1 MLELDAFDHRILA
14 ILAQD
19 ARRSHVEM
27 QAEVRLSHSA
37 ISRRIARLEKAG
49 VIQGYRA
56 VIDHARLGLTVRAF
70 VAVSREASVP
80 TPLLAEALGRI
91 PGVVTSYVVTG
102 DQDIFLDIRASDL
115 QAFADLMLKHVQA
128 TRGVTTTRTIFVMQE
143 WQGQSGL
150 PAAAPNSGTIDR

>member
-1 MLELDAFDHRILA
+1 
-14 ILAQD
+14 
-19 ARRSHVEM
+19 M

-80 TPLLAEALGRI
+80 TPVLAEAWGRYRC
-91 PGVVTSYVVTG
+91 GDELCRAG

-150 PAAAPNSGTIDR
+150 PSAAPNSGTIDR